1 MFLLDTN
8 VVSELRKET
17 RMSGTVKRWV
27 EGTTLSTLFVSSITI
42 LKVEIGAQRIRRR
55 DRKQGD
61 QLLRWIEI
69 GLMAAFAGRIIPV
82 DVAVARRSA
91 SLHVPDP
98 RPERDAL
105 IAGTALVHGLTLVSR
120 NVRDFAKMGVPVV
133 NPFEA

>member
-17 RMSGTVKRWV
+17 RMSGPVKRWV
-27 EGTTLSTLFVSSITI
+27 EGTTLSTLFLSSITI
-42 LKVEIGAQRIRRR
+42 LEVEIGAQRIRRR

-69 GLMAAFAGRIIPV
+69 GLMAAFAGRFIPV

>member
-42 LKVEIGAQRIRRR
+42 LEVEIGAQRIRRR

>member
-1 MFLLDTN
+1 
-8 VVSELRKET
+8 
-17 RMSGTVKRWV
+17 MSGPVKRWV
-27 EGTTLSTLFVSSITI
+27 EGTTLSTLFLSSITI
-42 LKVEIGAQRIRRR
+42 LEVEIGAQRIRRR

>member
-17 RMSGTVKRWV
+17 RMSSPVKRWV

-42 LKVEIGAQRIRRR
+42 LEVEIGAQRIRRR

-61 QLLRWIEI
+61 QLLRWIEV

-120 NVRDFAKMGVPVV
+120 NVRDFAKMDVTVI